1 MKRLIELLHSEGC
14 SCVIESQGEI
24 RAFRQR
30 GVADLYDL
38 YQNERDFMQ
47 NAQLADKVIGK
58 GAAALI
64 VLGKMKEVYADIIST
79 PALSLLRAAG
89 IKTSFGKRSAIY
101 HQSCPD
107 RKMSAGITLCR
118 SRHGRRNLSDN
129 RKICSTNK
137 NYQQSRKIKT

>member
-24 RAFRQR
+24 RAFRQH

-89 IKTSFGKRSAIY
+89 IKPRSEKKC
-101 HQSCPD
+101 H
-107 RKMSAGITLCR
+107 
-118 SRHGRRNLSDN
+118 LSSIVPRQEDVRWN
-129 RKICSTNK
+129 HFVQKQTRQKKSI
-137 NYQQSRKIKT
+137 R

>member
-24 RAFRQR
+24 RHSDSVELLIYTTCTKTKEILCRTLSWLISYRKRSCYTHRIGKDERSICRYHQHSGSFPVTGSR
-30 GVADLYDL
+30 
-38 YQNERDFMQ
+38 YQNLVR
-47 NAQLADKVIGK
+47 
-58 GAAALI
+58 
-64 VLGKMKEVYADIIST
+64 
-79 PALSLLRAAG
+79 
-89 IKTSFGKRSAIY
+89 KRSAIY
-101 HQSCPD
+101 HQSYPD

-118 SRHGRRNLSDN
+118 TRHGRRNLSDN

>member
-89 IKTSFGKRSAIY
+89 IKTSFGKEVPFIINRA
-101 HQSCPD
+101 QTGRCPLE
-107 RKMSAGITLCR
+107 SLLCR

-129 RKICSTNK
+129 RKICSTIRTTNNLEK
-137 NYQQSRKIKT
+137 

>member
-64 VLGKMKEVYADIIST
+64 ALGKMKEVYADIIST
-79 PALSLLRAAG
+79 PALNVLRQAG
-89 IKTSFGKRSAIY
+89 IPVRFGQEVPHI
-101 HQSCPD
+101 
-107 RKMSAGITLCR
+107 I
-118 SRHGRRNLSDN
+118 N
-129 RKICSTNK
+129 RKKDGRCPLETACDGLDTPEEMLPAIRK
-137 NYQQSRKIKT
+137 FVEGMSRL

>member
-24 RAFRQR
+24 RAFRQH

-89 IKTSFGKRSAIY
+89 IKTSFGKEVPFI
-101 HQSCPD
+101 
-107 RKMSAGITLCR
+107 I
-118 SRHGRRNLSDN
+118 N
-129 RKICSTNK
+129 RA
-137 NYQQSRKIKT
+137 

>member
-47 NAQLADKVIGK
+47 TAQLADKVIGK
-58 GAAALI
+58 GAPALI
-64 VLGKMKEVYADIIST
+64 AFGIAVPVIINRSQT
-79 PALSLLRAAG
+79 GRCPLESLCAELDTAEE
-89 IKTSFGKRSAIY
+89 IY
-101 HQSCPD
+101 PIIEKFVAQI
-107 RKMSAGITLCR
+107 RTTN
-118 SRHGRRNLSDN
+118 NLE
-129 RKICSTNK
+129 K
-137 NYQQSRKIKT
+137 

>member
-47 NAQLADKVIGK
+47 NAQLADKVTGK

-64 VLGKMKEVYADIIST
+64 ALGKMKEVYADIIST
-79 PALSLLRAAG
+79 PALSLLQAAG
-89 IKTSFGKRSAIY
+89 IKTSFGKEVPFIINRAQTGRCPLESLCAELDTAEEIY
-101 HQSCPD
+101 PIIEKFVAQI
-107 RKMSAGITLCR
+107 RTTN
-118 SRHGRRNLSDN
+118 NLE
-129 RKICSTNK
+129 K
-137 NYQQSRKIKT
+137 

>member
-58 GAAALI
+58 GSAALI
-64 VLGKMKEVYADIIST
+64 
-79 PALSLLRAAG
+79 LL
-89 IKTSFGKRSAIY
+89 
-101 HQSCPD
+101 
-107 RKMSAGITLCR
+107 
-118 SRHGRRNLSDN
+118 
-129 RKICSTNK
+129 
-137 NYQQSRKIKT
+137 

>member
-64 VLGKMKEVYADIIST
+64 VLGKMKEVYADI
-79 PALSLLRAAG
+79 LVR
-89 IKTSFGKRSAIY
+89 KRSAIY

>member
-24 RAFRQR
+24 RAFRQH

-79 PALSLLRAAG
+79 PALFCYEQQES
-89 IKTSFGKRSAIY
+89 KPRSEKKC
-101 HQSCPD
+101 H
-107 RKMSAGITLCR
+107 
-118 SRHGRRNLSDN
+118 LSSIVPRQEDVRWN
-129 RKICSTNK
+129 HFVQKQTRQKKSI
-137 NYQQSRKIKT
+137 R

>member
-79 PALSLLRAAG
+79 PALSFV
-89 IKTSFGKRSAIY
+89 TSSRNQNLVRKRSAIY

-137 NYQQSRKIKT
+137 N